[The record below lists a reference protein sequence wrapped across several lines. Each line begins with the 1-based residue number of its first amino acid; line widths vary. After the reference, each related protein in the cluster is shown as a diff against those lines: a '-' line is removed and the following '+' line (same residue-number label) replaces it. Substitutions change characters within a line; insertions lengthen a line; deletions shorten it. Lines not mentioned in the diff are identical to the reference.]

1 MHTNLLVRHIIM
13 NKKYFGN
20 NKMKS
25 NKLNSEVYEYIN
37 QYTNEIINSKEFRS
51 KYAKELIDKYG
62 IETKYILLDID
73 FPDDKKKR
81 LAKTF
86 LLSEVLHILK
96 SLLYKKDK
104 YYEF

>member
-1 MHTNLLVRHIIM
+1 MFKLRE
-13 NKKYFGN
+13 
-20 NKMKS
+20 MKS
-25 NKLNSEVYEYIN
+25 NKLNLEVYEYIN
-37 QYTNEIINSKEFRS
+37 QYTNEIINLKEFRS

>member
-1 MHTNLLVRHIIM
+1 MFKSI
-13 NKKYFGN
+13 
-20 NKMKS
+20 KMKS

-51 KYAKELIDKYG
+51 KYAK
-62 IETKYILLDID
+62 
-73 FPDDKKKR
+73 R
-81 LAKTF
+81 LTKTF

-96 SLLYKKDK
+96 SLSYKKDK